1 MWMRNNRTWTTQDY
15 AVKWA
20 FPKFRGNGITVYG
33 AISTSIEKPVFMQ
46 GTSTNKQNVVKFL
59 ALLRKSFADPD
70 EKVFIVLDNHPSHHT
85 KEVTELAKN
94 LNFVL
99 MFLPPYSPE
108 LNSIEA
114 LWGIIKRKVK
124 QHLVENKLVYLT
136 QEHFVQILQACLDS
150 V

>member
-1 MWMRNNRTWTTQDY
+1 M
-15 AVKWA
+15 
-20 FPKFRGNGITVYG
+20 
-33 AISTSIEKPVFMQ
+33 
-46 GTSTNKQNVVKFL
+46 VKFL